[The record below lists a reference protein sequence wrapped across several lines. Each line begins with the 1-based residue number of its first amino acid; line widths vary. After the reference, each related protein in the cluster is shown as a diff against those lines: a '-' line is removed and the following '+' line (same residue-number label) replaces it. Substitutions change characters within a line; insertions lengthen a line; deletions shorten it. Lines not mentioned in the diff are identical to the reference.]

1 MVLEGVPVGEQ
12 TVEPSIQGESNAMSA
27 PHTRICSTIAC
38 ALLFVGCVPEQR
50 EESDSRHPS
59 PPSIAMADTPAV
71 VFGGGRD
78 STVYDLGRTI
88 DVDFLSDG
96 RLAVLCCDN
105 QILIYSPE
113 GSHSATFGGRGD
125 APGQFRAARMIV
137 LPGDTLLV
145 YDAISKR
152 ATWLEPNT
160 GVARSLTYLS
170 DIPMGFTT
178 PLGVSA
184 SGEVL
189 LSSIH
194 TLPRTELPALN
205 DTTRSLA
212 EVIAVLPSGARRL
225 LLRVPDV
232 LVVTRRPP
240 VGAPDARLLDNVRY
254 GGSASIQITGDTL
267 MLLAGG
273 SRQVELRRVWDDT
286 ATIGRF
292 EIPVARAAVSAQD
305 RAAFI
310 AAETAPLRE
319 RALGGHP
326 PPVDPEA
333 VLNFLESAAF
343 ADSFPPIVRLLLDKR
358 TGTLWA
364 IHGGP
369 READG
374 WQATQVD
381 QRGVVLGRLEG
392 TLPGSKPLAFN
403 GTRVLVGRLQED
415 GVTTFELRSL
425 LRGAPD

>member
-1 MVLEGVPVGEQ
+1 
-12 TVEPSIQGESNAMSA
+12 MSA
-27 PHTRICSTIAC
+27 PQARMCWTIAS
-38 ALLFVGCVPEQR
+38 AMLFVGCAPEQR
-50 EESDSRHPS
+50 ELSDSSRPS
-59 PPSIAMADTPAV
+59 PPSIEMANTPSV

-78 STVYDLGRTI
+78 STVYDLGRSI

-105 QILIYSPE
+105 QVLIYSAD
-113 GSHSATFGGRGD
+113 GTQSATFGGRGG
-125 APGQFRAARMIV
+125 APGQFRAARMAV
-137 LPGDTLLV
+137 LPGDTLLI

-152 ATWLEPNT
+152 ATWLDPQA
-160 GVARSLTYLS
+160 GVSRSLTFLS

-184 SGEVL
+184 SGELL
-189 LSSIH
+189 LSSMH

-212 EVIAVLPSGARRL
+212 EVIAVLPSGAWRPLFRF
-225 LLRVPDV
+225 PDV
-232 LVVTRRPP
+232 LVVTRKPP
-240 VGAPDARLLDNVRY
+240 VGATDARLLDNVRY
-254 GGSASIQITGDTL
+254 GGSASIQVTGDTL
-267 MLLAGG
+267 ILLTGG
-273 SRQVELRRVWDDT
+273 SRQVELRHAWNDT

-292 EIPVARAAVSAQD
+292 EIPVPRTAVSEQD
-305 RAAFI
+305 RAAFV
-310 AAETAPLRE
+310 ATETAPLRE

-333 VLNFLESAAF
+333 VLKFLESAAF
-343 ADSFPPIVRLLLDKR
+343 ADSFPPIARLFLDKR

-369 READG
+369 RGANG

-381 QRGVVLGRLEG
+381 HRGIVLGRLEG
-392 TLPGSKPLAFN
+392 TLPGSKPLAFS
-403 GTRVLVGRLQED
+403 GTRVLVGRLHAD

-425 LRGAPD
+425 LTGARE